1 MLNKA
6 PRGTVDIF
14 GEEMSIWHNIENTIR
29 SITKKYN
36 IEEIRTP
43 IFEYTDLFIRGVG
56 ESSDIVNKEIY
67 TFLDKKGRSLSLKP
81 EGTACVV
88 RSFIENKMY
97 ADSLPKK
104 LYYISPFFRYEKPQA
119 GRQRQFHQLGVEYFG
134 TGSVYADAEIISMA
148 TDLISKLGLKNVR
161 LEINSLGDVECR
173 KEFNENLKQFLA
185 ENIETLCDDCKARY
199 LKNPMRV
206 FDCKNNNCQTILSNA
221 PIITDSLGE
230 QCKAEFEKLQNIL
243 NDLNIEYII
252 NKKLVRG
259 LDYYTKTVFEFI
271 CEDIGANSSICG
283 GGRYNHLVEEMSGIS
298 VPAVGFGMGMERLIL
313 TVKANSDNIN
323 FNKEKT
329 IFIGSMSEASK
340 IEAIKLANE
349 LRNNNIICESDIVEK
364 NVKQQMKYANKKDMD
379 YVIIIGDNEIETK
392 CVKLKNMETG
402 EQLELKMD
410 DYDKIIKSILN

>member
-14 GEEMSIWHNIENTIR
+14 GEEMSIWHDVEQIIR
-29 SITKKYN
+29 DISKNHN

-43 IFEYTDLFIRGVG
+43 IFEYTELFVRGVG

-81 EGTACVV
+81 EGTACIV

-97 ADSLPKK
+97 ADTLPKK
-104 LYYISPFFRYEKPQA
+104 FFYLSPFFRYEKPQA

-134 TGSVYADAEIISMA
+134 TDSVYADAEVISVA
-148 TDLISKLGLKNVR
+148 NDLISKFGLKNVR
-161 LEINSLGDVECR
+161 LEINSLGDTECR
-173 KEFNENLKQFLA
+173 KNFNESLKRFLA
-185 ENIETLCDDCKARY
+185 ENIDSLCQDCKERY

-206 FDCKNNNCQTILSNA
+206 FDCKNSNCQSILVDA

-230 QCKAEFEKLQNIL
+230 QCKSEFEKLKAIL
-243 NDLNIEYII
+243 TKIGVEYAV

-271 CEDIGANSSICG
+271 CDDIGANSSICG
-283 GGRYNHLVEEMSGIS
+283 GGRYNNLVEEMSGIS

-313 TVKANSDNIN
+313 TIKANKDKMLL
-323 FNKEKT
+323 NKNKT
-329 IFIGSMSEASK
+329 VYIGSMSDDAK
-340 IEAIKLANE
+340 IEAIKLASV
-349 LRNNNIICESDIVEK
+349 LRNKNIICENDIVEK
-364 NVKQQMKYANKKDMD
+364 NVKQQMKYANKKGID
-379 YVIIIGDNEIETK
+379 YVIIIGDSEIETK
-392 CVKLKNMETG
+392 CIKLKNMETG
-402 EQLELKMD
+402 QQIELNID
-410 DYDKIIKSILN
+410 DYDEIVQNILR